1 MIKIKKRMIVFLSG
15 IIILSLHVPAN
26 ARLYEQLPLHAKA
39 LSLANAVT
47 ANPPGHMAIHYNP
60 AGLSLLGEGVL
71 YSQGFSFAGVK
82 REDQFKGNPTVSF
95 SNRWDASD
103 DPVSGASNSG
113 HDRRA
118 IFPWLGHVDL
128 PFSIAPIPISFSYR
142 NPGSKWTF
150 AYAIYG
156 PESWSY
162 KHESDDPARFQG
174 KVYYQQHLIY
184 ASPSVSC
191 QLSERFSMGL
201 SIALGQSALGMK
213 SDLRMVNKFMA
224 DTLDLGGTSS
234 TAGDPSIN
242 AFDNIAEMD
251 LALRDDFAPS
261 INIGLLWKPL
271 NRLTLGIS
279 YQSPI
284 IRRLKGDYEIVYTD
298 EFIKVIKGLSG
309 SLTDFQRIVSSL
321 NPSGQKGT
329 VLINNY
335 YHPQQA
341 HLGVKFEP
349 NEKLRMLIDVHWQNW
364 ASIDEQVFDFSD
376 NVELFS
382 LFNYQQKGENN
393 KLQYNRSF
401 EDVFNWSIGCEYQM
415 KESMCL
421 RLGYERRSYA
431 GEDKYFDLFSY
442 PDSNLI
448 GAGLGIKLKNSVSI
462 DLGAGYL
469 FSDTYHIEEG
479 SSQNLNQT
487 QNPLNN
493 PYPGQSYSTSIDAY
507 ILSFNIAMPI
517 DVFTQNMNAYI
528 HRFIH

>member
-1 MIKIKKRMIVFLSG
+1 MIISLPVLS
-15 IIILSLHVPAN
+15 S

-47 ANPPGHMAIHYNP
+47 AHPPGHMAIHYNP
-60 AGLSLLGEGVL
+60 AGLSLLGEGFI
-71 YSQGFSFAGVK
+71 YSQGFSFAAVI
-82 REDQFKGNPTVSF
+82 RDDHFKGNPTVSF
-95 SNRWDASD
+95 SNRWNASD
-103 DPVSGASNSG
+103 DPVSNASNSG

-118 IFPWLGHVDL
+118 YFPFLGHVDL

-142 NPGSKWTF
+142 YPGSKWTF
-150 AYAIYG
+150 AYSIYA

-162 KHESDDPARFQG
+162 KHASDDPARFQG
-174 KVYYQQHLIY
+174 ESYYQQHIIY

-191 QLSERFSMGL
+191 QLTERLSMGVSL
-201 SIALGQSALGMK
+201 ALGQSALGMK

-251 LALRDDFAPS
+251 LELRDDLAPS

-271 NRLTLGIS
+271 DRLTLGVS

-284 IRRLKGDYEIVYTD
+284 FRRLEGDFEIVYTD
-298 EFIKVIKGLSG
+298 EFIKVINGLSG
-309 SLTDFQRIVSSL
+309 SLTDFQSIVSSL
-321 NPSGQKGT
+321 NPLGQKGT
-329 VLINNY
+329 VLINNF

-341 HLGVKFEP
+341 HLGFMFEP

-364 ASIDEQVFDFSD
+364 ESIDDQVFEFSD

-382 LFNYQQKGENN
+382 LLNYQQKRENN
-393 KLQYNRSF
+393 KLQYVRSF
-401 EDVFNWSIGCEYQM
+401 EDVFNWSFGLEYQV
-415 KESMCL
+415 KESICL

-448 GAGLGIKLKNSVSI
+448 GAGLGIKLKNSVNV

-479 SSQNLNQT
+479 ASQNLNQA

-493 PYPGQSYSTSIDAY
+493 PYPGQSYSTNINAY
-507 ILSFNIAMPI
+507 ILSFNVAMPL
-517 DVFTQNMNAYI
+517 DVFKQSMNAFI
-528 HRFIH
+528 HRFVH